1 MDTTNQTA
9 LALMKVDLGYFDA
22 PIPAGLENYLVST
35 LASAEKR
42 LLRAG
47 VVLVPGNVDDDLF
60 LSMYAAWM
68 YRKRIDGSPMP
79 EMLQDEIRNRQVDE
93 ALADAELEDVP

>member
-9 LALMKVDLGYFDA
+9 LALLKADLGYYDA
-22 PIPAGLENYLVST
+22 AIPAELETYLSSI

-42 LLRAG
+42 ILRAG
-47 VVLVPGNVDDDLF
+47 VVLVAGDVDDDLF

-68 YRKRIDGSPMP
+68 YRKRIDGSPKP
-79 EMLQDEIRNRQVDE
+79 QMLQDEIRNRQVDD
-93 ALADAELEDVP
+93 ALAELEDAP

>member
-9 LALMKVDLGYFDA
+9 LALLKADLGYYDA
-22 PIPAGLENYLVST
+22 AIPAELETYLSSI

-42 LLRAG
+42 ILRAG

-68 YRKRIDGSPMP
+68 YRKRIDGSPKP

>member
-9 LALMKVDLGYFDA
+9 LALLKADLGYYDA
-22 PIPAGLENYLVST
+22 AIPAELETYLSSI

-42 LLRAG
+42 ILRAG
-47 VVLVPGNVDDDLF
+47 VILVAGDVDDDLF

-68 YRKRIDGSPMP
+68 YRKRIDGSPKP
-79 EMLQDEIRNRQVDE
+79 QMLQDEIRNRQVDD
-93 ALADAELEDVP
+93 ALAELEDAP

>member
-9 LALMKVDLGYFDA
+9 LALLKADLGYYDA
-22 PIPAGLENYLVST
+22 AIPAELETYLSSI

-47 VVLVPGNVDDDLF
+47 VVLVAGDVDDDLF

-68 YRKRIDGSPMP
+68 YRKRIDGSPKP
-79 EMLQDEIRNRQVDE
+79 QMLQDEIRNRQVDD
-93 ALADAELEDVP
+93 ALAELEDAP

>member
-9 LALMKVDLGYFDA
+9 LALLKADLGYYDA
-22 PIPAGLENYLVST
+22 AIPAELETYLSSI

-42 LLRAG
+42 ILRAG
-47 VVLVPGNVDDDLF
+47 VILVAGDVDYDLF

-68 YRKRIDGSPMP
+68 YRKRIDGSPKP
-79 EMLQDEIRNRQVDE
+79 QMLQDEIRNRQVDD
-93 ALADAELEDVP
+93 ALAELEDAQ